1 MIKARLKKIIF
12 KLSKKK
18 TIITDSKDLVSSQI
32 LDSLSIMMLIS
43 EIEKQFKIKV
53 KMSKFSINDFKSVN
67 TIEKYIKRNAKNN
80 K

>member
-67 TIEKYIKRNAKNN
+67 TIEKYIKRNAKNY

>member
-32 LDSLSIMMLIS
+32 LDSLSIMILIS

>member
-12 KLSKKK
+12 KLNKKK

-67 TIEKYIKRNAKNN
+67 TIEKYIKSNKKNN

>member
-32 LDSLSIMMLIS
+32 LDSLSIMILIS

-67 TIEKYIKRNAKNN
+67 TIEKYIKGNAKNN

>member
-1 MIKARLKKIIF
+1 
-12 KLSKKK
+12 
-18 TIITDSKDLVSSQI
+18 
-32 LDSLSIMMLIS
+32 MLIS

>member
-1 MIKARLKKIIF
+1 MIKARIKKIIF

-18 TIITDSKDLVSSQI
+18 TIITESKDLVSSQI

>member
-12 KLSKKK
+12 KISKKK
-18 TIITDSKDLVSSQI
+18 TIITDSKDLVSSQT
-32 LDSLSIMMLIS
+32 LDSLSIMLLIS